1 MRYRKR
7 IIVAGEGGQGIQV
20 VGEILAVAAY
30 HAGLE
35 ALYIP
40 NFGVEQRG
48 GASIAFV
55 QVSDTPVGA
64 PKFRHADIMA
74 VLSRRAFERT
84 RMHQGPDTVVIYDSS
99 DLKTPIIEDK
109 TVGIQGWETVAPE
122 AFPEAV
128 GSERDPEPIPR
139 GRGTLLPIPA
149 SDIAKSE
156 FTPRVMNRA
165 VLGAIISLAERISED
180 MVMQAL
186 EDKLGS
192 KYAKDE
198 SLREL
203 NSEAVRR
210 GKAMAQ
216 QEMASLGAR
225 S

>member
-20 VGEILAVAAY
+20 VGEILAAAAY

-55 QVSDTPVGA
+55 QVSDTPIGA

-84 RMHQGPDTVVIYDSS
+84 RRHQGPDTVVVYDSS
-99 DLKTPIIEDK
+99 DLKTPIIDDK

-122 AFPEAV
+122 AFPAAV
-128 GSERDPEPIPR
+128 GNERGPEPLPR
-139 GRGTLLPIPA
+139 GRGRLLPIPA
-149 SDIAKSE
+149 SDIAKNE
-156 FTPRVMNRA
+156 FTPRVMNMV
-165 VLGAIISLAERISED
+165 VLGAILGLAEEISED
-180 MVMQAL
+180 AVMQAL

-203 NSEAVRR
+203 NREAVRR
-210 GKAMAQ
+210 GKALTQ
-216 QEMASLGAR
+216 QEMTSLGVH